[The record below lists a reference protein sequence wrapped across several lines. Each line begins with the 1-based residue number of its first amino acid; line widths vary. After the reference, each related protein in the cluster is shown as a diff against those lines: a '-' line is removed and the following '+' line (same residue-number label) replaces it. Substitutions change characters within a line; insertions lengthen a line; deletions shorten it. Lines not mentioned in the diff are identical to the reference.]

1 MLYEEWWTAYTSAHV
16 HENPRLADDT
26 PIPEPAEVA
35 AVLGEPWM
43 ADGRAQY
50 RERFAAWMA
59 VAGLSN
65 AGSILI
71 DDLPVMVGGELAAE
85 VGGGTTYEIMDS
97 GQRVYERA
105 GPEDPAD
112 ALGSLH
118 ALMIATDNQSLPNR
132 MPVSL
137 DKLNDLIADPAK
149 ISALLMTM
157 SGHFRMRALQ
167 DDSAAELMD
176 DLTRGFQVVHTLWE
190 NVDPANRRAAGLK
203 HPLAALIEG
212 YLARPVPATRNRK
225 PTGIIIEQYFQIREF
240 APPDDSLAGVEVG
253 QAMLPGLEALLPDYD
268 EMEKF
273 PVLAMFDALRGSDK
287 EAGLGL
293 RLLVTVLTE
302 IDAQD
307 SFPLGDSGVLVPMLL
322 RGLTGHLW
330 PRGWKRARVMPRL
343 KAAMYGWNYAGIPER
358 GGLRR
363 VIGTVGKWIALPDDF
378 PLDGEIIFQVF
389 LPPGAQQGAM
399 VHRETLDYLGV
410 SSGLMYRAKLTLAHQ
425 WWRAAHTRGKTKEGI
440 TRGTTWPYATRPA
453 RLKDGA
459 GNALIEKGRTVP
471 GDPSGERE
479 TNPMIRYLPTY
490 TDDRILRLCYSPTQI
505 ANAERTDN
513 LHKYRSRAWR
523 AVAQMEQMGLLEMA
537 HWAGGLKLCPPQGWG
552 VNFKMP
558 EAVRLLG
565 TRRNGRG

>member
-1 MLYEEWWTAYTSAHV
+1 M
-16 HENPRLADDT
+16 ADDT

-35 AVLGEPWM
+35 AALGEPWM

-50 RERFAAWMA
+50 RKRFVTWMA
-59 VAGLSN
+59 VSGLSD
-65 AGSILI
+65 AGSVLI
-71 DDLPVMVGGELAAE
+71 DKLPVMVGGELAAAM
-85 VGGGTTYEIMDS
+85 GGGTTSEIMDS
-97 GQRVYERA
+97 GQRISKRT
-105 GPEDPAD
+105 GREDPAE

-118 ALMIATDNQSLPNR
+118 ALMIATDNQALPNQ
-132 MPVSL
+132 MPINL
-137 DKLNDLIADPAK
+137 HKLNELIADPAK
-149 ISALLMTM
+149 ISTLLMTM
-157 SGHFRMRALQ
+157 SGHFRLRALQ
-167 DDSAAELMD
+167 DNSVADLME

-190 NVDPANRRAAGLK
+190 IVDPDDREIVRLK
-203 HPLAALIEG
+203 HPLAALIES
-212 YLARPVPATRNRK
+212 YLERPVPAARNRK
-225 PTGIIIEQYFQIREF
+225 ATGIIIEQHFQIREF
-240 APPDDSLAGVEVG
+240 APPDDSLVGVEVG

-330 PRGWKRARVMPRL
+330 PRGWKRSRVMPRL

-410 SSGLMYRAKLTLAHQ
+410 SSGLMYRAELTLAHQ
-425 WWRAAHTRGKTKEGI
+425 WWRAAHTKGKTKEGI

-459 GNALIEKGRTVP
+459 GNALIKKGRTVP
-471 GDPSGERE
+471 GNPDGERE

-513 LHKYRSRAWR
+513 LHKYRARAWA
-523 AVAQMEQMGLLEMA
+523 AVAQMEQLGLLEKA
-537 HWAGGLKLCPPQGWG
+537 HWVGGLKLCPPQGWG
-552 VNFKMP
+552 VNFEMP

-565 TRRNGRG
+565 TRRDGKG